1 MNYYPTKT
9 RAKDQKPL
17 SKDSGFLLPASI
29 YRDQMMGVLSKRQE
43 VRKGLRVCVE
53 WLTRLFDYLYMV
65 LYSHWV
71 ARRYQPS

>member
-29 YRDQMMGVLSKRQE
+29 YRDQMMGVLSKGQE
-43 VRKGLRVCVE
+43 VKALRGGVM
-53 WLTRLFDYLYMV
+53 RFDCLAV
-65 LYSHWV
+65 
-71 ARRYQPS
+71 